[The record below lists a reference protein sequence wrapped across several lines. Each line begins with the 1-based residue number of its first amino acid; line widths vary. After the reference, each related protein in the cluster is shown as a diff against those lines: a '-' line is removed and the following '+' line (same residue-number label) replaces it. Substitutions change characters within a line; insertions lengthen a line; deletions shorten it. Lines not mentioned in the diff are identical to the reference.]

1 VLCGKKGKI
10 NHGKHKEATEST
22 KNGSVKNLIY
32 RRQLSIFAAMDF
44 SSKYLEKAVEEIG
57 GLPGIGKKTALRLA
71 LFLLRSERQVG
82 SKLATSIID
91 LQDKVKRCK
100 SCGNLSDLE
109 NCHICTNS
117 NRDASIICVVED
129 IRDVMAIENTGQYKG
144 IYHVL
149 GGLVSPMDGVGPNDL
164 NIGSLINKG
173 AEGKITEVILA
184 LSTTMEGETTAFY
197 IFKKLKD
204 FNLPLSAIAR
214 GIAVGDQLEY
224 ADELTL
230 ARSIKNRLPYETSLN
245 QNRS

>member
-1 VLCGKKGKI
+1 
-10 NHGKHKEATEST
+10 
-22 KNGSVKNLIY
+22 
-32 RRQLSIFAAMDF
+32 MDF
-44 SSKYLEKAVEEIG
+44 SSRYLEKAVEEIG

-71 LFLLRSERQVG
+71 LYLLRSETMVT
-82 SKLATSIID
+82 SKLAASLVD
-91 LQDKVKRCK
+91 LHDKVKRCT
-100 SCGNLSDLE
+100 SCGNLSDVE
-109 NCHICTNS
+109 QCHICTNPS
-117 NRDASIICVVED
+117 RDKTTICVVED

-164 NIGSLINKG
+164 NIKSLADKAALGEIK
-173 AEGKITEVILA
+173 EVILA

-197 IFKKLKD
+197 IFKKLKE
-204 FNLPLSAIAR
+204 FELPLSAIAR

-230 ARSIKNRLPYETSLN
+230 ARSIKNRLPYETSIN

>member
-1 VLCGKKGKI
+1 
-10 NHGKHKEATEST
+10 
-22 KNGSVKNLIY
+22 
-32 RRQLSIFAAMDF
+32 MDF

-71 LFLLRSERQVG
+71 LFLLRSETQVAA
-82 SKLATSIID
+82 KLASSIVD
-91 LQDKVKRCK
+91 LHDKVKRCK
-100 SCGNLSDLE
+100 SCGNLSDFDQ
-109 NCHICTNS
+109 CHICTNPT
-117 NRDASIICVVED
+117 RDKSVVCVVED

-149 GGLVSPMDGVGPNDL
+149 GGLVSPMDGVGPGDL
-164 NIGSLINKG
+164 NITSLVEK
-173 AEGKITEVILA
+173 AASEKISEVILA
-184 LSTTMEGETTAFY
+184 LSANMEGETTAFY
-197 IFKKLKD
+197 IFKKLKA

>member
-1 VLCGKKGKI
+1 
-10 NHGKHKEATEST
+10 
-22 KNGSVKNLIY
+22 
-32 RRQLSIFAAMDF
+32 MDF

-71 LFLLRSERQVG
+71 LYLLRSETQVAA
-82 SKLATSIID
+82 KLASSIVD
-91 LQDKVKRCK
+91 LHDKVKRCK
-100 SCGNLSDLE
+100 SCGNLSDFE
-109 NCHICTNS
+109 QCHICTNPT
-117 NRDASIICVVED
+117 RDKSIVCVVED

-149 GGLVSPMDGVGPNDL
+149 GGLVSPMDGIGPGDL
-164 NIGSLINKG
+164 NISSLVEKAASEKIN
-173 AEGKITEVILA
+173 EVILA
-184 LSTTMEGETTAFY
+184 LSANMEGETTAFY

>member
-1 VLCGKKGKI
+1 
-10 NHGKHKEATEST
+10 
-22 KNGSVKNLIY
+22 
-32 RRQLSIFAAMDF
+32 MDF
-44 SSKYLEKAVEEIG
+44 SSRYLEKAVEEIG

-71 LFLLRSERQVG
+71 LFLLRSETMVTT
-82 SKLATSIID
+82 KLAASLID
-91 LQDKVKRCK
+91 LQDKVKRCT

-109 NCHICTNS
+109 QCNICTNP
-117 NRDASIICVVED
+117 NRDQSVICVVED

-144 IYHVL
+144 VYHVL

-164 NIGSLINKG
+164 NIKTLVDKAALGEIK
-173 AEGKITEVILA
+173 EVILA

-230 ARSIKNRLPYETSLN
+230 ARSIKNRLPYETSIN

>member
-1 VLCGKKGKI
+1 
-10 NHGKHKEATEST
+10 
-22 KNGSVKNLIY
+22 
-32 RRQLSIFAAMDF
+32 MDF
-44 SSKYLEKAVEEIG
+44 SSRYLEKAVEEIG

-71 LFLLRSERQVG
+71 LYLLRSETMVT
-82 SKLATSIID
+82 SKLAASLVD
-91 LQDKVKRCK
+91 LHDKVKRCT
-100 SCGNLSDLE
+100 SCGNLSDVE
-109 NCHICTNS
+109 QCHICTNPS
-117 NRDASIICVVED
+117 RDKSIICVVED

-164 NIGSLINKG
+164 NIKSLVDKAALGEIK
-173 AEGKITEVILA
+173 EVILA

-204 FNLPLSAIAR
+204 FELPLSAIAR

-230 ARSIKNRLPYETSLN
+230 ARSIKNRLPYETSIN

>member
-1 VLCGKKGKI
+1 
-10 NHGKHKEATEST
+10 
-22 KNGSVKNLIY
+22 
-32 RRQLSIFAAMDF
+32 MDF
-44 SSKYLEKAVEEIG
+44 SSRYLEKAVEEIG

-71 LFLLRSERQVG
+71 LYLLRSETVVT
-82 SKLATSIID
+82 SKLAASLVD
-91 LQDKVKRCK
+91 LHDKVKRCT
-100 SCGNLSDLE
+100 SCGNLSDVE
-109 NCHICTNS
+109 QCHICS
-117 NRDASIICVVED
+117 NPSRDQSIICVVED

-164 NIGSLINKG
+164 NIKTLVEKAAIGEIK
-173 AEGKITEVILA
+173 EVILA

-230 ARSIKNRLPYETSLN
+230 ARSIKNRLPYETSIN

>member
-1 VLCGKKGKI
+1 
-10 NHGKHKEATEST
+10 
-22 KNGSVKNLIY
+22 
-32 RRQLSIFAAMDF
+32 MDF

-71 LFLLRSERQVG
+71 LYLLRSETVVTT
-82 SKLATSIID
+82 KLAASLVD
-91 LQDKVKRCK
+91 LHDKVKRCT
-100 SCGNLSDLE
+100 SCGNLSDVE
-109 NCHICTNS
+109 QCHICTNPT
-117 NRDASIICVVED
+117 RDKSIVCVVED

-164 NIGSLINKG
+164 NIKTLVDKASQGEIK
-173 AEGKITEVILA
+173 EVILA

-204 FNLPLSAIAR
+204 FQLPLSAIAR

-230 ARSIKNRLPYETSLN
+230 ARSIKNRLPYETSIH